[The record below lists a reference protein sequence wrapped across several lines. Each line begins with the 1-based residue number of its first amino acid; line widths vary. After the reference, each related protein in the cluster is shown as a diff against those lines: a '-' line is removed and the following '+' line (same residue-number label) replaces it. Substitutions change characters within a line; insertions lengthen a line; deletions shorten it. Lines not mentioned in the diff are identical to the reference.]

1 MKIAALWKTMISSF
15 GICVLVTGCGGGDST
30 SVQTAEPCAS
40 IAATA
45 LAPGQAAP
53 VSATGAYLCAAGIGA
68 SDLEAS
74 VRFYKALG
82 MVERA
87 RLTRYNRNEVVLSS
101 ADNRGSQLVLFTYTD
116 GSSRNYRQNPGKIVF
131 YVRDATAFGAALA
144 AAGGTLLS
152 PPVLYQGRMVGFGR
166 DRDQN
171 LVEIASDA
179 TAVHSFI
186 SAVGVGVS
194 DLEAAKNF
202 YVNALDMKV
211 LVKLSVTK
219 PTGPGTVGPW
229 YDEYILQS
237 SAGRGSAVVLM
248 TYTDGTAKNYN
259 NNPVK
264 LSLRVNDP
272 AAYAQRITAAN
283 VAGAAVMMAPGP
295 DWTAGGATVGYAT
308 DANGTLLEIVKSP
321 N

>member
-1 MKIAALWKTMISSF
+1 MKKTSFWKTLTLSF
-15 GICVLVTGCGGGDST
+15 SVCMLAAGCGGSDSIA
-30 SVQTAEPCAS
+30 TAEPCAV
-40 IAATA
+40 IAAPV
-45 LAPGQAAP
+45 LAPGASAP

-74 VRFYKALG
+74 VNFYKALG
-82 MVERA
+82 MKEQA
-87 RLTRYNRNEVVLSS
+87 RLTRNNRREVVLSS

-116 GSSRNYRQNPGKIVF
+116 GSIRNYRQNPGKIVF
-131 YVRDATAFGAALA
+131 YVKDATAFGAALA

-166 DRDQN
+166 DRDLN
-171 LVEIASDA
+171 LVEIASDT

-186 SAVGVGVS
+186 SAVGIGVS

-202 YVNALDMKV
+202 YVNTLDMKV
-211 LVKLSVTK
+211 LVRLSVTK

-248 TYTDGTAKNYN
+248 TYTDGTVKNYS

-283 VAGAAVMMAPGP
+283 VAGATVLAAPTF
-295 DWTAGGATVGYAT
+295 DATAGFATVGYAT
-308 DANGTLLEIVKSP
+308 DADGTLLEFLKSP